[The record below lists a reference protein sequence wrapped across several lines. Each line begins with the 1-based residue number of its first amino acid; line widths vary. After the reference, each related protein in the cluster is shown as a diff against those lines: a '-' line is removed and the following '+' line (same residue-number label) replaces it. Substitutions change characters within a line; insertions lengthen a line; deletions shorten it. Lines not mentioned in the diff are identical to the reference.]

1 MALPKSLSDLVVPL
15 DIEPMEAKLVEELPD
30 GAWQYEPK
38 WDGFRCLAFKAGG
51 EVDLKAK
58 SGKPLARYFPEI
70 VEVLKR
76 VNARSF
82 VLDGEL
88 AIVSAGEFSFDALL
102 QRIHPAESRIKRLA
116 AETPATFILFDLLLD
131 ASGKSLV
138 EAPLSERRVALEA
151 FFASAKQERALK
163 LSPYTLSL
171 AEAGRWLRQGGTA
184 LDGVVA
190 KRRDGPY
197 VPGERAMMKVKQ
209 HRTADCVVGGFRYRA
224 GSRQVGSLLLGLYDD
239 DGRLD
244 HVGFTATIANK
255 DRAALTAKLE
265 ALVAPPGF
273 TGKAPG
279 GPSRWSTDRTE
290 QWQPLKPKLV
300 VEVSYDQ
307 ITGNRFRHGTRLVR
321 FRPDKAPRQC
331 TLEQI
336 EPPAKPTKLIA
347 GMLKS

>member
-1 MALPKSLSDLVVPL
+1 
-15 DIEPMEAKLVEELPD
+15 
-30 GAWQYEPK
+30 
-38 WDGFRCLAFKAGG
+38 
-51 EVDLKAK
+51 
-58 SGKPLARYFPEI
+58 
-70 VEVLKR
+70 
-76 VNARSF
+76 
-82 VLDGEL
+82 
-88 AIVSAGEFSFDALL
+88 
-102 QRIHPAESRIKRLA
+102 
-116 AETPATFILFDLLLD
+116 
-131 ASGKSLV
+131 
-138 EAPLSERRVALEA
+138 
-151 FFASAKQERALK
+151 
-163 LSPYTLSL
+163 
-171 AEAGRWLRQGGTA
+171 
-184 LDGVVA
+184 
-190 KRRDGPY
+190 
-197 VPGERAMMKVKQ
+197 MMKVKQ
-209 HRTADCVVGGFRYRA
+209 HRTADCVVGGFRCRA